1 MFDGVA
7 MEDAG
12 QVNEWFMR
20 EVLPLEPLL
29 MRFFRRNWRNE
40 SDLVDLRQELYV
52 RIYESGLKGLPSQ
65 TKPFVFMAA
74 RNLLINHVRR
84 ARIVSIEAVADLD
97 AMNVAIDMVTPER
110 EVTARDE
117 LRQLQIGLNNLPPR
131 CREVVMLRRIEGLS
145 QREVAAQL
153 SVGEDTVEKHMMYGM
168 RALINFML
176 GGSGKIERKPKG
188 SRKHEAVGHE

>member
-1 MFDGVA
+1 MKDVR
-7 MEDAG
+7 
-12 QVNEWFMR
+12 QVNEWFTR

-29 MRFFRRNWRNE
+29 MRFFRRNWRSE
-40 SDLVDLRQELYV
+40 SDLADLRQELYV
-52 RIYESGLKGLPSQ
+52 RIYEFGLKEIPLQ

-84 ARIVSIEAVADLD
+84 ARIVSIEAMADLD
-97 AMNVAIDMVTPER
+97 AMNIAVDMVTPER

-131 CREVVMLRRIEGLS
+131 CREVVTLRRIEGLS
-145 QREVAAQL
+145 QREVAEKL
-153 SVGEDTVEKHMMYGM
+153 SVGEDTVEKQMMYGM

-176 GGSGKIERKPKG
+176 GGSGKIQRRPKG
-188 SRKHEAVGHE
+188 SRKNKAVGHE